1 MTGAKLTPH
10 TGIALTTR
18 QVARGELET
27 NLANIFLNKFAK
39 KYFFW
44 RIHLVEINCNMSTK
58 ISVSTPV
65 DHNKKQAIFSN
76 NILAN

>member
-1 MTGAKLTPH
+1 MRGA
-10 TGIALTTR
+10 GIALTTR

-27 NLANIFLNKFAK
+27 NLANRFLNKFAK
-39 KYFFW
+39 KNLFW
-44 RIHLVEINCNMSTK
+44 LMQLVGINCDKSTK

>member
-1 MTGAKLTPH
+1 MEA
-10 TGIALTTR
+10 GIALTTR

-39 KYFFW
+39 KYIFGEYTW
-44 RIHLVEINCNMSTK
+44 LKLIVTCPPKYQCPPLWIT
-58 ISVSTPV
+58 I
-65 DHNKKQAIFSN
+65 KKQAIFSN